1 LAEQT
6 KKNQAMP
13 KQGSKR
19 STAPRKSKLGRPSR
33 TLNAF
38 RIGEDDELKQTREE
52 KETLELNDEGVK
64 SSDDEDIDSDEAFD
78 ESDEER
84 YSTFKF
90 SGSMSRS
97 NQVC

>member
-1 LAEQT
+1 
-6 KKNQAMP
+6 MP

-19 STAPRKSKLGRPSR
+19 SIAPRKSSLARSSR

-38 RIGEDDELKQTREE
+38 RIGKDDEPTQIREE
-52 KETLELNDEGVK
+52 KETLEVSDEGVK

-78 ESDEER
+78 ESDDER

-90 SGSMSRS
+90 SGSTSRR